1 MSHIQNLRR
10 QQAASAVAS
19 VKRPL
24 AHDSTLPVELN
35 GLLSGAEPLTAEPL
49 RDAKRQKTSHKD
61 DSAITIQYSH
71 GDISSTSKEPEV
83 VELSSGEE
91 PGSDDS
97 DGEEEIAS
105 VSRNGNNEQSAASA
119 EPEDAVNQTTN
130 AGAQE
135 SADSGAS
142 FGELLLA
149 RGAEPLTIDATL
161 HDLDH
166 SASLGQH
173 QNKRALTVPSA
184 ASLGTVLTQALK
196 SNDVDLLESCLQI
209 PNLES
214 IRATIERLH
223 SSLAANLLQKLAE
236 RMHKR
241 PGRAGRLMVWV
252 QWTVVAHGGYLA
264 SQPAAM
270 RQLHTLYQVVKQR
283 ATGLQPLLTLK
294 GKLDMLEAQM
304 QLRRNMQNRVKH
316 MVEDKMEEEP
326 VIYVEGEEDDS
337 EVDGEGVDGTHS
349 RNDVHAQVGAEDDDE
364 DDMANGIDTDAD
376 SLEGLEDEMEDGED
390 QASDLLDDEAE
401 ETENDSDELSEDIDY
416 DDVDDEGTALGGSDS
431 DEVEA
436 PVIPVSKQG
445 SSRK

>member
-1 MSHIQNLRR
+1 MSHSQNLRR
-10 QQAASAVAS
+10 QQAVSAVSSA
-19 VKRPL
+19 KRPL
-24 AHDSTLPVELN
+24 INDNTLPVGLN
-35 GLLSGAEPLTAEPL
+35 GLLNGDEPLTAEPL
-49 RDAKRQKTSHKD
+49 HDAKRQKTSHKD

-71 GDISSTSKEPEV
+71 GDICSTTREPEV
-83 VELSSGEE
+83 VELSSAEE
-91 PGSDDS
+91 PGSDS
-97 DGEEEIAS
+97 SGGEEEVARVAS
-105 VSRNGNNEQSAASA
+105 NGDNEHLGPGSES
-119 EPEDAVNQTTN
+119 EDALNDTTN

-135 SADSGAS
+135 TADSGAS

-149 RGAEPLTIDATL
+149 RGAEPTTIDATMD
-161 HDLDH
+161 DLDQSSSH
-166 SASLGQH
+166 AQH
-173 QNKRALTVPSA
+173 QNKRALTVPSP

-304 QLRRNMQNRVKH
+304 QLRRNMKDRAKR
-316 MVEDKMEEEP
+316 MAEDKMEEEP

-337 EVDGEGVDGTHS
+337 EVDGELVNGKHS
-349 RNDVHAQVGAEDDDE
+349 RNGVDTQVGAEDDE
-364 DDMANGIDTDAD
+364 DMANGVDTDAD
-376 SLEGLEDEMEDGED
+376 SIEELEAEMEHEGDLS
-390 QASDLLDDEAE
+390 SDLLDDEAE
-401 ETENDSDELSEDIDY
+401 ETENDSNELSEDIDY
-416 DDVDDEGTALGGSDS
+416 DDVDDDGTALEGSDS

-436 PVIPVSKQG
+436 PVVPVSKKG
-445 SSRK
+445 SSQK